1 MKNYSSKFETIPAK
15 VREQVTGYKYE
26 NKLKNPL
33 QIEISCV
40 KIRATCK
47 ACDNASGRM
56 MLKVMDWIRKI
67 TDIIMPLEPIA
78 EEEEEEAKKVE
89 EKASAQPAA
98 TVAPKKVATGG
109 GTSYTSE
116 TVVNTS
122 DSGSMSMDGMRYMAY
137 SDVSSTATARPSL
150 TVVKPHEL
158 TVKIYSPENFDQVVG
173 IADDILGK
181 RAAVVNYERVAE
193 SDQRKICDFVNGV
206 CYATDGSVNMISDRI
221 FLYMPPG
228 IESGEIARIATS
240 VRIR

>member
-1 MKNYSSKFETIPAK
+1 MF
-15 VREQVTGYKYE
+15 
-26 NKLKNPL
+26 
-33 QIEISCV
+33 
-40 KIRATCK
+40 
-47 ACDNASGRM
+47 
-56 MLKVMDWIRKI
+56 KVMDWIKKI

-78 EEEEEEAKKVE
+78 EEEEEEPKKAE
-89 EKASAQPAA
+89 EKATVQQPVSNTA
-98 TVAPKKVATGG
+98 KKVATGG
-109 GTSYTSE
+109 GTTMNYATAE

-122 DSGSMSMDGMRYMAY
+122 ESGSMSMGGMRYTAY
-137 SDVSSTATARPSL
+137 SDTTPTPTARPSL

-181 RAAVVNYERVAE
+181 KAAVVNYERVAE

-228 IESGEIARIATS
+228 VESGEIARIATS

>member
-1 MKNYSSKFETIPAK
+1 M
-15 VREQVTGYKYE
+15 V
-26 NKLKNPL
+26 L
-33 QIEISCV
+33 
-40 KIRATCK
+40 
-47 ACDNASGRM
+47 
-56 MLKVMDWIRKI
+56 DWIKKV
-67 TDIIMPLEPIA
+67 TDIIMPLEPLP
-78 EEEEEEAKKVE
+78 EEEEIEEKKVE
-89 EKASAQPAA
+89 AKPAVSKPAA
-98 TVAPKKVATGG
+98 NAVQSQETAEMPLKRMATGG
-109 GTSYTSE
+109 GTTTYSSGGGAMSTSE
-116 TVVNTS
+116 NGTTS
-122 DSGSMSMDGMRYMAY
+122 IGGMRYTAY
-137 SDVSSTATARPSL
+137 ADNSAPTPTARPSL

-228 IESGEIARIATS
+228 VESGEIARIATS